1 MMNSNL
7 RQHVIS
13 AGLGALIVVLGQLP
27 LQRKLGVLEHEVAQ
41 LRTQVIAQATP
52 TGAFRLAR
60 TSAGQPNDG
69 FMHPSADALDAWMR
83 QQRTRAWQTYPAR
96 EERASN
102 LLSDEELGQ
111 VVAGSE
117 VPLPGSFD
125 GLQQVASAPQAPSDF
140 PQELTAEELDAVVAG
155 AGVPPPGPLATP
167 MKASSAPVQ
176 TESVVSRSIR
186 KIEKGGVL
194 LPKGRWQVEPSVS
207 YSHVS
212 RNKVAL
218 SGFSVFDVIFI
229 GEIRSDEIQRDILTP
244 AVNVRYGMGNNL
256 QSEVRLPMQFQR
268 EESISGPIDDPK
280 LESDSRFGL
289 SDLEAGLF
297 YQFAHETA
305 TAPSMIANFKLKM
318 PTGSSALGSG
328 SWGTKAGLIMVK
340 SSDPVALFSNMAYSI
355 NFPATIN
362 GIDSN
367 PGNSFEYSLGMA
379 YALNYNLALNA
390 GFEQIFIG
398 QSTANDEP
406 VIGSRLTV
414 ANLKAGLT
422 WSLSKQLALDF
433 SIGAGLTEDSP
444 DLSLTV
450 SVPYTF

>member
-13 AGLGALIVVLGQLP
+13 VGLGALIVVLGQLP

-41 LRTQVIAQATP
+41 LRTQVIAQASPAGT
-52 TGAFRLAR
+52 FRLAR
-60 TSAGQPNDG
+60 ASAGQPNDG
-69 FMHPSADALDAWMR
+69 FMHPSAEALEAWLR
-83 QQRTRAWQTYPAR
+83 QQRAQAWQTYPAR
-96 EERASN
+96 QERT
-102 LLSDEELGQ
+102 
-111 VVAGSE
+111 
-117 VPLPGSFD
+117 PLPGSFD
-125 GLQQVASAPQAPSDF
+125 GLQQVASAPQAPQDF
-140 PQELTAEELDAVVAG
+140 PQELTEEELDAVVAG

-167 MKASSAPVQ
+167 TKASSAPVQ

-305 TAPSMIANFKLKM
+305 TAPSMIANFKLKV

-398 QSTANDEP
+398 QSTTNDEP